1 MRRITWIA
9 SYPKSGNTWVRAIV
23 DRIVHHERAFDINA
37 LGETAPSFS
46 GLTQEFVKRNEI
58 RLSGSAPGE
67 VRRWWTPVQREICE
81 AADQPV
87 FLKTHNVAARFDSG
101 PFPDPDFTAGAIYI
115 VRDPRDVALSYAHH
129 YKMTLGL
136 AVVALC
142 TSSAFNIKQEALG
155 LTELLMSW
163 GEHVQGWTSL
173 KACPLLVLRYE
184 DLLADPAE
192 GVRRIGAF
200 LDRPLA
206 PDQVAAIV
214 AATSFNELRGQE
226 KARGFN
232 ESVRPDGF
240 FRAGTAGQ
248 WRDTPDTSVFAPL
261 LDKNARIMKKHGY
274 L

>member
-1 MRRITWIA
+1 MRRIHWIA

-23 DRIVHHERAFDINA
+23 DRIVHPERTFDINA
-37 LGETAPSFS
+37 LGKTAPSFS
-46 GLTQEFVKRNEI
+46 RLTQKFVERNGI
-58 RLSGSAPGE
+58 ALSGSAPGE

-81 AADQPV
+81 AGDGPL
-87 FLKTHNVAARFDSG
+87 FIKTHNVAAKFDSG
-101 PFPDPDFTAGAIYI
+101 PFPDPGSSAGAIYI
-115 VRDPRDVALSYAHH
+115 LRDPRDVALSYAHH
-129 YKMTLGL
+129 YKYTLGL

-173 KACPLLVLRYE
+173 KGCPLLVLRYE
-184 DLLADPAE
+184 DLLADPAA
-192 GVRRIGAF
+192 GVRQIATF
-200 LDRPLA
+200 LDRPLSR
-206 PDQVAAIV
+206 DQVAAIV
-214 AATSFNELRGQE
+214 AATAFEQLQDQE

-240 FRAGTAGQ
+240 FRAGTSGQ
-248 WRDTPDTSVFAPL
+248 WRDLADQSVFAPL
-261 LDKNARIMKKHGY
+261 LDKHAGIMRKHGY

>member
-1 MRRITWIA
+1 MRRINWIA

-23 DRIVHHERAFDINA
+23 DRIVHPERDLDINA
-37 LGETAPSFS
+37 LGKTAPSFS
-46 GLTQEFVKRNEI
+46 RLTQKFVEENGI
-58 RLSGSAPGE
+58 VLSGSAPGE
-67 VRRWWTPVQREICE
+67 VRRWWTPVQRQLCE
-81 AADQPV
+81 AAGQPI

-101 PFPDPDFTAGAIYI
+101 PFPDPGSTASAIYI
-115 VRDPRDVALSYAHH
+115 LRDPRDVALSYAWH

-173 KACPLLVLRYE
+173 KSCPLLVLRYE
-184 DLLADPAE
+184 DFLADPAE
-192 GVRRIGAF
+192 GVRAVAKF
-200 LDRPLA
+200 LDKPLSA
-206 PDQVAAIV
+206 NQVEGVV
-214 AATSFNELRGQE
+214 AATSFDQLKGQE

-240 FRAGTAGQ
+240 FRAGTSGQ
-248 WRDTPDTSVFAPL
+248 WRDISDQSVFAPL
-261 LDKNARIMKKHGY
+261 IDKNGRIMRKHGY
-274 L
+274 V

>member
-1 MRRITWIA
+1 MRRIHWIA

-23 DRIVHHERAFDINA
+23 DRIVHPERTFDINA
-37 LGETAPSFS
+37 LGKTAPSFS
-46 GLTQEFVKRNEI
+46 RLTQKFVERNGI
-58 RLSGSAPGE
+58 ALSGSAPGE
-67 VRRWWTPVQREICE
+67 VRRWWTPVQREIC
-81 AADQPV
+81 AAGDGPL
-87 FLKTHNVAARFDSG
+87 FIKTHNVAAKFDSG
-101 PFPDPDFTAGAIYI
+101 PFPDPGSSAGAIYI
-115 VRDPRDVALSYAHH
+115 LRDPRDVALSYAHH
-129 YKMTLGL
+129 YKYTLGL

-206 PDQVAAIV
+206 PERVAAIV
-214 AATSFNELRGQE
+214 AATSFDQLRGQE
-226 KARGFN
+226 RARGFN

-240 FRAGTAGQ
+240 FRAGTSGQ
-248 WRDTPDTSVFAPL
+248 WRDLADQNVFAPL
-261 LDKNARIMKKHGY
+261 LDKHAGIMRKHGY